1 MIAYIIQTI
10 IPHHGIKERFHLEII
25 IKPLPLVPEFHEP
38 FLNNIGRQG
47 IIFQIGGRKNAQGLI
62 KFIKQIF
69 MTDSLYS
76 IGVNVITYK
85 GFKIKIYDL
94 ERTLVEVA
102 RNKILLSYEDYHEIM
117 NNYKK
122 LFRLVNKEKLYN
134 YVSCFK
140 DSRIEKRIKREL
152 DL

>member
-1 MIAYIIQTI
+1 MLKKKKDYYRIATKQ
-10 IPHHGIKERFHLEII
+10 KD
-25 IKPLPLVPEFHEP
+25 
-38 FLNNIGRQG
+38 
-47 IIFQIGGRKNAQGLI
+47 RKINDE
-62 KFIKQIF
+62 FIKQIF